1 MWESLDKGAN
11 IVCRVKTAPVLVS
24 QFRIEPV
31 GTAFALEA
39 GQVQEGVLDPV
50 LVTLI
55 IVIDQADCSIPTN
68 LINSSIIQ
76 PALVGAEFGQAT
88 KSCFISLLHA
98 LDPPY

>member
-39 GQVQEGVLDPV
+39 GQVVELPLAGPLHPAAGQDFSGHYLLGVLLGV
-50 LVTLI
+50 LFGGTCVVTFFCI
-55 IVIDQADCSIPTN
+55 KYFTH
-68 LINSSIIQ
+68 
-76 PALVGAEFGQAT
+76 
-88 KSCFISLLHA
+88 KYLH
-98 LDPPY
+98 LCYH